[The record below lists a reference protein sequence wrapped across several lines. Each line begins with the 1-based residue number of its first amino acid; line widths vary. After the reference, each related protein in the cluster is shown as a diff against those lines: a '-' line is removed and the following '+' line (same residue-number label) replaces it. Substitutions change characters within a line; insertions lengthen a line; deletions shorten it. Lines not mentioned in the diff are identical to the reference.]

1 MASFVAWWKKR
12 RKASAPGPAAR
23 NEFPTQAA
31 ALLRQVRRLRFRARP
46 GDLAQLS
53 GAYLGSRP
61 GSGLTFSELKPY
73 EPGDDVRHL
82 DWNVTARQGRPYVR
96 SYIEERALTLWIVA
110 DISASLGFGPPR
122 ARKADRAMQCAALLA
137 TAALRNQDRVGLLL
151 VGDRIEHEL
160 PPGGGVPH
168 LSRLL
173 RLLVLAPC
181 SGQKT
186 NLDAAIERLG
196 RLERRSLI
204 VVLSDFL
211 DLPDPIAWGKVA
223 SRHQV
228 RALRFVAP
236 LERELPATGLLSMRD
251 AETGVTLVR
260 DTAPKRASARYTQGA
275 QKRQAAFTRWC
286 RASGV
291 LGTEVDTRD
300 EPLVALLRLFRNIP

>member
-1 MASFVAWWKKR
+1 MARLAAWWKRR
-12 RKASAPGPAAR
+12 RKLDEMAPSTR
-23 NEFPTQAA
+23 NEFPSQAA

-186 NLDAAIERLG
+186 NLNAAIERLA

-211 DLPDPIAWGKVA
+211 DLPDPIAWGKIA

-236 LERELPATGLLSMRD
+236 LEREIPQTGLLSVTD
-251 AETGVTLVR
+251 AESGASIVR
-260 DTAPKRASARYTQGA
+260 DTASTRASARYSHGATQ
-275 QKRQAAFTRWC
+275 RQTAFTRWC
-286 RASGV
+286 RSSGV
-291 LGTEVDTRD
+291 LGTEVDTRH
-300 EPLVALLRLFRNIP
+300 EPLVALLRLFRNLP